1 MATQNE
7 KHDAVATGAAAFAAL
22 ETSLD
27 GAEVLVNNTLEA
39 VKVVYSLGVGR
50 QGEFLTISNRM
61 KAVNGRLA
69 SVLADVIELHSQ
81 CTEIAKRENCDV
93 AIPQAYAITGGVTPL
108 SGGR

>member
-1 MATQNE
+1 MATQDQ
-7 KHDAVATGAAAFAAL
+7 KHDAVAKGAAAFAAL

-27 GAEVLVNNTLEA
+27 GAEVLVNNTLNA
-39 VKVVYSLGVGR
+39 VKEVYALGVGR
-50 QGEFLTISNRM
+50 QGEFLTISNRL

-81 CTEIAKRENCDV
+81 CTEIAKREGCDV
-93 AIPQAYAITGGVTPL
+93 AIPQAYAITGGVQPM